1 MTDIRLRQISS
12 WLLAV
17 VTVAVLVIVFWP
29 TPVDAGARG
38 TIARVLDTLYGV
50 GLPRFVTYGVVEFGA
65 NVVMFLP
72 LGLLV
77 ALALPRWLL
86 WFSPLLCASL
96 SLTIELCQALLLPH
110 RFASILDVA
119 ANTSGA
125 ILGTLVAIII
135 VKRVRRRDRERR
147 RAADLVHMRAA
158 RESILRGR

>member
-65 NVVMFLP
+65 NIVMFLP

-96 SLTIELCQALLLPH
+96 SLGIELCQALLLPH

-119 ANTSGA
+119 ANTLGA
-125 ILGTLVAIII
+125 ILGTLIAIVV
-135 VKRVRRRDRERR
+135 VKRVRRRDRERQ
-147 RAADLVHMRAA
+147 RASDLVHLQAA
-158 RESILRGR
+158 RESILRSR

>member
-50 GLPRFVTYGVVEFGA
+50 GLPRFVTYGVVEFSA
-65 NVVMFLP
+65 NIVMFLP

-96 SLTIELCQALLLPH
+96 SLGIELCQALLLPH

-119 ANTSGA
+119 ANTLGA
-125 ILGTLVAIII
+125 ILGTLIAIVI
-135 VKRVRRRDRERR
+135 VKRVRRRDRERQ
-147 RAADLVHMRAA
+147 RASDLVHMQAA

>member
-1 MTDIRLRQISS
+1 
-12 WLLAV
+12 
-17 VTVAVLVIVFWP
+17 
-29 TPVDAGARG
+29 
-38 TIARVLDTLYGV
+38 VLDTLYGV

-65 NVVMFLP
+65 NILMFLP

-96 SLTIELCQALLLPH
+96 SLGIELCQALLLPH

-119 ANTSGA
+119 ANTLGA
-125 ILGTLVAIII
+125 ILGTLVAIVI
-135 VKRVRRRDRERR
+135 VKRVRRRDRDRQ
-147 RAADLVHMRAA
+147 RASDLVHLQAA